1 MLYDEEYSRKVYPF
15 LTEEFFDGSKKI
27 LFNVYKELYDK
38 YNTVPTLEAIAITL
52 QAKSI
57 GDSDF
62 SEILELVE
70 EVSTTKADLPNTQ
83 WLIDE
88 TETYCRDK
96 AIYNSIYQSIA
107 ILDGSE
113 KKLDKFAIPEML
125 EKAISISFDTNIGSD
140 YFEDAE
146 RRFELY
152 TNDDNRIILP
162 LHALMNLSN
171 GGLRLKSLVA
181 ILGGTNVGKTAVMC
195 YLAGELIKHGYNVLY
210 VSMEMAEEWIGQ
222 RIDANILDIKTE
234 DLEKLSK
241 DEFLSKIRK
250 VKEKVLGKL
259 IVKEYP
265 TSSAHAGHFRH
276 LLNELKQKR
285 KFVPHVVFVDYIN
298 ICASSRY
305 RSLSGVN
312 SYSYVKAIAEELRGL
327 AVETNTCFFTG
338 TQLNR
343 SGMKSSSPDMTDT
356 SDSVGVP
363 FSLDWFIA
371 LHSDEV
377 LLQNNQILIQLLKT
391 RWGNKAKIQAQL
403 VNIDYDKMR
412 LSDVSSDS
420 SLKLKVGQNK
430 PEFHKN
436 EQKAEKVSSI
446 QWD

>member
-1 MLYDEEYSRKVYPF
+1 M
-15 LTEEFFDGSKKI
+15 TEEFFDGAKKT

-38 YNTVPTLEAIAITL
+38 YNTVPTLEAIAVTL
-52 QAKSI
+52 QSKSI
-57 GDSDF
+57 GDSEF
-62 SEILELVE
+62 SEIIDLVD
-70 EVSTTKADLPNTQ
+70 EVSTTKDDLPNTQ

-107 ILDGSE
+107 ILDGTE

-125 EKAISISFDTNIGSD
+125 ENAISISFNTNIGSD

-146 RRFELY
+146 KRFELY
-152 TNDDNRIILP
+152 TEDGNRIILP
-162 LHALMNLSN
+162 LRALMTLSN

-195 YLAGELIKHGYNVLY
+195 YLAGELIKQGYNVLY
-210 VSMEMAEEWIGQ
+210 ITMEMAEEWIGQ
-222 RIDANILDIKTE
+222 RIDANIIDVRTE

-241 DEFLSKIRK
+241 ADFLTKLQK

-259 IVKEYP
+259 IIKEYP

-276 LLNELKQKR
+276 LMNELKQKK

-305 RSLSGVN
+305 RSLNGVN

-327 AVETNTCFFTG
+327 AVETNSCFFTG

-343 SGMKSSSPDMTDT
+343 TGMKNSSPDMTDT

-363 FSLDWFIA
+363 FSLDWFIS
-371 LHSDEV
+371 LLSDDV
-377 LLQNNQILIQLLKT
+377 LAKNNQLLIQLLKT
-391 RWGNKAKIQAQL
+391 RWGNKAKIHSQL
-403 VNIDYDKMR
+403 VGIDYDKMR
-412 LSDVSSDS
+412 LSDISSDE
-420 SLKLKVGQNK
+420 SLKQKVGQNK

-436 EQKAEKVSSI
+436 EQKAEKVASI
-446 QWD
+446 EWD